1 MIGFSANSN
10 SITGVSNANIN
21 VIESQSITSS
31 TYNGIPAQNILYLA
45 SLSSNVQQQIN
56 NITYSISNGGGGSFL
71 VYGES
76 SVGFD
81 PTNNNGR
88 HWVHGSGVVGYV
100 GITVP
105 TSILIGISVQALSYP
120 TTAATVVIEKNVGD
134 NMKMH
139 L

>member
-88 HWVHGSGVVGYV
+88 H
-100 GITVP
+100 
-105 TSILIGISVQALSYP
+105 
-120 TTAATVVIEKNVGD
+120 
-134 NMKMH
+134 
-139 L
+139 